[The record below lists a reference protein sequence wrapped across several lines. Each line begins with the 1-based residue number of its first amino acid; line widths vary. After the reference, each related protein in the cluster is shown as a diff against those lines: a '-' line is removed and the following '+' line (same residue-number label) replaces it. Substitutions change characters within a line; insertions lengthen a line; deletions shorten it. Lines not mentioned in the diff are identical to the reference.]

1 MINNL
6 NKTTVISG
14 FPGVGKSYFTE
25 KFANSGTKVILDSD
39 SSKFSWL
46 ESFVRNPDFP
56 NNYIE
61 HIKANLQTADIIFVS
76 SHRVVRDALRV
87 AGIEYTLV
95 YPHKSLK
102 DEYKRRYE
110 ARGSDV
116 TFIEMMDQNWD
127 SFIDEIESELFPRLV
142 KLYEGETLAD
152 LIVLD

>member
-1 MINNL
+1 MINKL

-14 FPGVGKSYFTE
+14 FPGVGKSYFT
-25 KFANSGTKVILDSD
+25 KQLANRGDKIVLDSD
-39 SSKFSWL
+39 SSEFSWL
-46 ESFVRNPDFP
+46 EPGVRHPDFP
-56 NNYIE
+56 TNYIE

-76 SHRVVRDALRV
+76 SHKVVRDALRV
-87 AGIEYTLV
+87 AGVDYTLV

-110 ARGSDV
+110 ARGSD
-116 TFIEMMDQNWD
+116 TKFIQMIDKNWD